1 MEFWHG
7 LALVW
12 SWFGLVWVGL
22 SMKLSEEEGI
32 FREPHRQAEPNQAKP
47 GPNQDQTRTKPGPN
61 QEHKRER
68 QRARARERE
77 RGIATASE
85 RERERV
91 YGPSCTGKSRMA
103 RSLFGDGRTLVVD
116 VQHAAHPDLRAY
128 RRGLHKAVLLD
139 EMASPEF
146 IVTNKKLLQAH
157 VDGAILGH
165 SSTQLFTYELF
176 LWRTPLMITTNN
188 FDYSAF
194 SAADKDWLESNCVAV
209 YVGQPVW
216 KVLRSSGHLLQ
227 HLRRSRV

>member
-1 MEFWHG
+1 
-7 LALVW
+7 
-12 SWFGLVWVGL
+12 
-22 SMKLSEEEGI
+22 
-32 FREPHRQAEPNQAKP
+32 
-47 GPNQDQTRTKPGPN
+47 
-61 QEHKRER
+61 
-68 QRARARERE
+68 
-77 RGIATASE
+77 
-85 RERERV
+85 
-91 YGPSCTGKSRMA
+91 MA

-157 VDGAILGH
+157 VDGAILGQ

-216 KVLRSSGHLLQ
+216 EGAPQQRPSATTPAAEP
-227 HLRRSRV
+227 RVKRPVSALTPQPSPEHKLHAGSCAMCGQRVPPERL